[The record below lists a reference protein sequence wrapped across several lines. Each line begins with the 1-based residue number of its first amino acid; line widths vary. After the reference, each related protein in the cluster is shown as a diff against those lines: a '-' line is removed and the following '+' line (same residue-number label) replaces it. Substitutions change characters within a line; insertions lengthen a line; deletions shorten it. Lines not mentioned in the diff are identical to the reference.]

1 MAQTR
6 VKFDAE
12 KTQELADK
20 IAQALN
26 ESGLSSIEMAYAL
39 GAALRG
45 VGESIYDQGDVGY
58 EAVFTDYRSS
68 PSWPAALI
76 LHGDQI
82 HRIHEMFI
90 EERSRA
96 KEEKDGGRSGD
107 TVEAPN

>member
-1 MAQTR
+1 MSKDR

-12 KTQELADK
+12 KTQELANGL
-20 IAQALN
+20 AQALN

-45 VGESIYDQGDVGY
+45 VGESIYDQEDVGY
-58 EAVFTDYRSS
+58 EAVFTDYRTS

-76 LHGDQI
+76 LHADQI

-90 EERSRA
+90 GERSRE
-96 KEEKDGGRSGD
+96 KEEEDGGRSGN
-107 TVEAPN
+107 TVEAPS